1 MEKFPLER
9 KDHSP
14 FFRRQPMEILGCVVV
29 QEAKEKISDRYC
41 CRLCSQGNIPD
52 FSKIQIT
59 GVTLYLNSSPDLANI
74 IGST

>member
-1 MEKFPLER
+1 MGKFPLER

-14 FFRRQPMEILGCVVV
+14 FFRKHPMEILGCVVV
-29 QEAKEKISDRYC
+29 QKAKAKIPDSHC

-74 IGST
+74 IGYT